1 MSSAVWDLVP
11 VRCRW
16 IETLRHCGKTLLR
29 RQRRLLRRIKK
40 VYLHSWRS
48 VDELNMLVGAK
59 VGGATPLVIACRNGH
74 YDVAEYLIERCKAD
88 IEQAGS
94 VTFDG
99 ETIEGAPPL
108 WCAAAAGHLPLV
120 RLLVR
125 AGANVNST
133 TRTHSTPLRAA
144 CFDGHYDI
152 VKFLVENG
160 ADIEIAN
167 RHGHTCLMIAC
178 YKGHIRIAKYLLSLN
193 ADVNRKSVKGN
204 TALHDCAESGSL
216 HILKMLLGHGAT
228 MDVDSY
234 GMTPL
239 LAASVTGHTH
249 IVEHLI
255 SAENGLVTRQQ
266 RIDALELLGATYV
279 DKRRDM
285 VGALALWKRAMD
297 DRFPT
302 DGSPPIP
309 KPKDI
314 PRIEAYEWAA
324 EPCDAAA
331 LRELLADPDAM
342 RMQALVLRERI
353 LGPAHPDTSYYV
365 RYRGAVYADAGR
377 YGRCRA
383 LWHHALDMQRAVLP
397 PLSPL
402 TQSSLYSF
410 AELFAYMRAER
421 ARPPHRGQC
430 PPPHMQ
436 RAVLPPLSPLTQS
449 SLYSFAELF
458 AYMRAER
465 ARPPHRGQCPPPTC
479 SAPCC
484 RRCRRSR
491 SPASTP
497 SRSCSRTCGPSA
509 PARPTEV
516 SAPPPT
522 CSAPCCRRCRRSR
535 SPASTPSRSCSRTC
549 GPSAPARPTEVSAP
563 PPHMQRAVL
572 PPLSPLTQSSLY
584 SFAELFAYMRAERAR
599 PPHRGQCPPP
609 HMQRA
614 VLPPLSPLT
623 QSSLYSFAE
632 PLRRIVPPVTFED
645 IDPVFKKALS
655 EIHRGMELLQCKLQV
670 DREQTLTTLQRVLV
684 IALHL
689 AALLARLLDEPDCG
703 DQDRTA
709 IHQAVYSLV
718 KLDIKVRSGRGA
730 LHVACSAE
738 AARARGAWL
747 AAPGDAAPCAGA
759 LLALMLRLGA
769 APHARDARGDTPL
782 HLVCKLNPCPPDV
795 VRELLAHGAHID
807 TVNYDGE
814 TPEEIL
820 KASNQ
825 SLSSIVNPLK
835 YTTLKCLAARTVKN
849 YKLPY
854 RHVVPQCLHATIIN
868 H

>member
-1 MSSAVWDLVP
+1 MSGLIESHPHIFFASDMSSLTVSCESADCSDAVLEVLYFSSL
-11 VRCRW
+11 
-16 IETLRHCGKTLLR
+16 IFFSGLF
-29 RQRRLLRRIKK
+29 Q

-48 VDELNMLVGAK
+48 ADELNMLVGAK

-88 IEQAGS
+88 IEQPGS

-133 TRTHSTPLRAA
+133 TRTQSTPLRAA

-216 HILKMLLGHGAT
+216 HIMKMLLGHGAT

-255 SAENGLVTRQQ
+255 NAEYGLVTRQQ

-302 DGSPPIP
+302 DGSEPIP
-309 KPKDI
+309 KPKDV
-314 PRIEAYEWAA
+314 PRIEAYDYAV
-324 EPCDAAA
+324 EPSNHQQ
-331 LRELLADPDAM
+331 LEELLADPDAM
-342 RMQALVLRERI
+342 RMQALVIRERILVEPSNYQQLEELLADPDAMRMQALVIRERILVIDFDNENAVKQSNHQQLEELLADPDAMRMLALVIRARILVKPSNHQQLEELLADPGAMRMQALVIRERI

-377 YGRCRA
+377 FSRCRQ
-383 LWHHALDMQRAVLP
+383 LWHHALDMQRTVLP

-410 AELFAYMRAER
+410 AELFSYMLGER
-421 ARPPHRGQC
+421 ARPPLRG
-430 PPPHMQ
+430 
-436 RAVLPPLSPLTQS
+436 
-449 SLYSFAELF
+449 
-458 AYMRAER
+458 
-465 ARPPHRGQCPPPTC
+465 
-479 SAPCC
+479 
-484 RRCRRSR
+484 
-491 SPASTP
+491 
-497 SRSCSRTCGPSA
+497 
-509 PARPTEV
+509 
-516 SAPPPT
+516 
-522 CSAPCCRRCRRSR
+522 
-535 SPASTPSRSCSRTC
+535 
-549 GPSAPARPTEVSAP
+549 
-563 PPHMQRAVL
+563 
-572 PPLSPLTQSSLY
+572 
-584 SFAELFAYMRAERAR
+584 
-599 PPHRGQCPPP
+599 
-609 HMQRA
+609 
-614 VLPPLSPLT
+614 
-623 QSSLYSFAE
+623 
-632 PLRRIVPPVTFED
+632 RIVPPVTFED
-645 IDPVFKKALS
+645 IDPVFTKTLS
-655 EIHRGMELLQCKLQV
+655 EINRGMELLQSKLSI
-670 DREQTLTTLQRVLV
+670 DREQTLSTLQRVLV

-689 AALLARLLDEPDCG
+689 AALCARLLEEPECTDEVS
-703 DQDRTA
+703 RK
-709 IHQAVYSLV
+709 IHKAVYSLV
-718 KLDIKVRSGRGA
+718 KLDIKVRQGRSA
-730 LHVACSAE
+730 LHVACSSE
-738 AARARGAWL
+738 GTRSSARGGGAWL
-747 AAPGDAAPCAGA
+747 PAPGDAQPCCGA
-759 LLALMLRLGA
+759 LVALMLRLGA
-769 APHARDARGDTPL
+769 PPLARDADGNTPL

-795 VRELLAHGAHID
+795 VRELLSHGAHID
-807 TVNYDGE
+807 TVNYEGE

-820 KASNQ
+820 KQTNQ
-825 SLSSIVNPLK
+825 TLSSIVNPLK

-849 YKLPY
+849 YRLPY
-854 RHVVPQCLHATIIN
+854 RHVVPQCLHSTIIT

>member
-1 MSSAVWDLVP
+1 MLTCDSVLNMANNWNMIDLAP
-11 VRCRW
+11 LSCKWFDR
-16 IETLRHCGKTLLR
+16 LRRCGKTLLR
-29 RQRRLLRRIKK
+29 RQRRLLKRIKR

-48 VDELNMLVGAK
+48 EELNMLVGAK

-88 IEQAGS
+88 IEQPGS

-255 SAENGLVTRQQ
+255 NGETGLVTRQQ

-302 DGSPPIP
+302 DGSDPIP

-314 PRIEAYEWAA
+314 PRIEAYDYAV
-324 EPCDAAA
+324 EPSNAQQ
-331 LRELLADPDAM
+331 LEELLADPDAM
-342 RMQALVLRERI
+342 RMQALVIRERI
-353 LGPAHPDTSYYV
+353 LGQAHPDTSYYV

-377 YGRCRA
+377 FARCRQ

-397 PLSPL
+397 ALSPL

-410 AELFAYMRAER
+410 AELFSYMLAER
-421 ARPPHRGQC
+421 ARPPLRG
-430 PPPHMQ
+430 
-436 RAVLPPLSPLTQS
+436 
-449 SLYSFAELF
+449 
-458 AYMRAER
+458 
-465 ARPPHRGQCPPPTC
+465 
-479 SAPCC
+479 
-484 RRCRRSR
+484 
-491 SPASTP
+491 
-497 SRSCSRTCGPSA
+497 
-509 PARPTEV
+509 
-516 SAPPPT
+516 
-522 CSAPCCRRCRRSR
+522 
-535 SPASTPSRSCSRTC
+535 
-549 GPSAPARPTEVSAP
+549 
-563 PPHMQRAVL
+563 
-572 PPLSPLTQSSLY
+572 
-584 SFAELFAYMRAERAR
+584 
-599 PPHRGQCPPP
+599 
-609 HMQRA
+609 
-614 VLPPLSPLT
+614 
-623 QSSLYSFAE
+623 
-632 PLRRIVPPVTFED
+632 RIVPPVTFED
-645 IDPVFKKALS
+645 IEPVFRKALS
-655 EIHRGMELLQCKLQV
+655 EVERGV
-670 DREQTLTTLQRVLV
+670 TAVNTGTGTDRDTTLNTLQRVVV

-689 AALLARLLDEPDCG
+689 AALLARLLDEPECEPQVVRDVH
-703 DQDRTA
+703 R
-709 IHQAVYSLV
+709 AVYSLV
-718 KLDIKVRSGRGA
+718 KLDIKVRQGRSA
-730 LHVACSAE
+730 LHVVCSAE
-738 AARARGAWL
+738 ASRR
-747 AAPGDAAPCAGA
+747 AGA
-759 LLALMLRLGA
+759 GPWAEGGAVGGAAAGACSPALVALMLRLGA
-769 APHARDARGDTPL
+769 PPDARDADGNTPL
-782 HLVCKLNPCPPDV
+782 HLVCKLNPCPSEV
-795 VRELLAHGAHID
+795 VRQLLAHGAHID
-807 TVNYDGE
+807 TVNYEGE

-820 KASNQ
+820 KASGQ
-825 SLSSIVNPLK
+825 SLAAIVNPLK

-854 RHVVPQCLHATIIN
+854 RHVVPQCLHATVIS

>member
-1 MSSAVWDLVP
+1 MWDLVP

-16 IETLRHCGKTLLR
+16 IETLRKCGKTLLR

-48 VDELNMLVGAK
+48 ASELTMLVGAK

-88 IEQAGS
+88 IEQPGS

-108 WCAAAAGHLPLV
+108 WCAAAAGHMPLV

-255 SAENGLVTRQQ
+255 SAEQGLVSRQQ

-279 DKRRDM
+279 DKKRDM

-297 DRFPT
+297 DRFPA
-302 DGSPPIP
+302 DGSDPIP

-314 PRIEAYEWAA
+314 PRIEAYDYAV
-324 EPCDAAA
+324 EPADAQQ
-331 LRELLADPDAM
+331 LEEILADPDAM
-342 RMQALVLRERI
+342 RMQALVIRERI

-377 YGRCRA
+377 FARCRQ

-410 AELFAYMRAER
+410 AELFSYMLAER
-421 ARPPHRGQC
+421 ARPPLRG
-430 PPPHMQ
+430 
-436 RAVLPPLSPLTQS
+436 
-449 SLYSFAELF
+449 
-458 AYMRAER
+458 
-465 ARPPHRGQCPPPTC
+465 
-479 SAPCC
+479 
-484 RRCRRSR
+484 
-491 SPASTP
+491 
-497 SRSCSRTCGPSA
+497 
-509 PARPTEV
+509 
-516 SAPPPT
+516 
-522 CSAPCCRRCRRSR
+522 
-535 SPASTPSRSCSRTC
+535 
-549 GPSAPARPTEVSAP
+549 
-563 PPHMQRAVL
+563 
-572 PPLSPLTQSSLY
+572 
-584 SFAELFAYMRAERAR
+584 
-599 PPHRGQCPPP
+599 
-609 HMQRA
+609 
-614 VLPPLSPLT
+614 
-623 QSSLYSFAE
+623 
-632 PLRRIVPPVTFED
+632 RIVPPVLFED
-645 IDPVFKKALS
+645 IEPVFSKTLS
-655 EIHRGMELLQCKLQV
+655 EIERGGV
-670 DREQTLTTLQRVLV
+670 VR
-684 IALHL
+684 
-689 AALLARLLDEPDCG
+689 ALLE
-703 DQDRTA
+703 
-709 IHQAVYSLV
+709 
-718 KLDIKVRSGRGA
+718 
-730 LHVACSAE
+730 
-738 AARARGAWL
+738 
-747 AAPGDAAPCAGA
+747 
-759 LLALMLRLGA
+759 
-769 APHARDARGDTPL
+769 
-782 HLVCKLNPCPPDV
+782 
-795 VRELLAHGAHID
+795 HGAHID
-807 TVNYDGE
+807 TVNYEGE

-820 KASNQ
+820 KASQ
-825 SLSSIVNPLK
+825 QTLFSIVNPLH
-835 YTTLKCLAARTVKN
+835 YTSLKCLAARTVKN
-849 YKLPY
+849 YRLPY
-854 RHVVPQCLHATIIN
+854 RHVVPQCLHSTIIT

>member
-421 ARPPHRGQC
+421 ARPPHRG
-430 PPPHMQ
+430 
-436 RAVLPPLSPLTQS
+436 
-449 SLYSFAELF
+449 
-458 AYMRAER
+458 
-465 ARPPHRGQCPPPTC
+465 
-479 SAPCC
+479 
-484 RRCRRSR
+484 
-491 SPASTP
+491 
-497 SRSCSRTCGPSA
+497 
-509 PARPTEV
+509 
-516 SAPPPT
+516 
-522 CSAPCCRRCRRSR
+522 
-535 SPASTPSRSCSRTC
+535 
-549 GPSAPARPTEVSAP
+549 
-563 PPHMQRAVL
+563 
-572 PPLSPLTQSSLY
+572 
-584 SFAELFAYMRAERAR
+584 
-599 PPHRGQCPPP
+599 
-609 HMQRA
+609 
-614 VLPPLSPLT
+614 
-623 QSSLYSFAE
+623 
-632 PLRRIVPPVTFED
+632 RIVPPVTFED

>member
-1 MSSAVWDLVP
+1 MSAGVWDLMP
-11 VRCRW
+11 SRGRW

-29 RQRRLLRRIKK
+29 RQRRLLRRLKK
-40 VYLHSWRS
+40 AYLHSWRS
-48 VDELNMLVGAK
+48 ADELNMLVGAK

-88 IEQAGS
+88 IEQPGS

-120 RLLVR
+120 KLLVR

-152 VKFLVENG
+152 VKFLVDNG

-216 HILKMLLGHGAT
+216 NILKMLLGYGAT

-255 SAENGLVTRQQ
+255 NAEHGLVTRQQ

-297 DRFPT
+297 DRFPA
-302 DGSPPIP
+302 DGSEPIP
-309 KPKDI
+309 KPKDV
-314 PRIEAYEWAA
+314 PRIEAYDFAV
-324 EPCDAAA
+324 EPSNAQQ
-331 LRELLADPDAM
+331 LEEILADPDGM
-342 RMQALVLRERI
+342 RMQALVIRERI

-377 YGRCRA
+377 FVRCRQ

-410 AELFAYMRAER
+410 AELFSYMLAER
-421 ARPPHRGQC
+421 ARPPLRG
-430 PPPHMQ
+430 
-436 RAVLPPLSPLTQS
+436 
-449 SLYSFAELF
+449 
-458 AYMRAER
+458 
-465 ARPPHRGQCPPPTC
+465 
-479 SAPCC
+479 
-484 RRCRRSR
+484 
-491 SPASTP
+491 
-497 SRSCSRTCGPSA
+497 
-509 PARPTEV
+509 
-516 SAPPPT
+516 
-522 CSAPCCRRCRRSR
+522 
-535 SPASTPSRSCSRTC
+535 
-549 GPSAPARPTEVSAP
+549 
-563 PPHMQRAVL
+563 
-572 PPLSPLTQSSLY
+572 
-584 SFAELFAYMRAERAR
+584 
-599 PPHRGQCPPP
+599 
-609 HMQRA
+609 
-614 VLPPLSPLT
+614 
-623 QSSLYSFAE
+623 
-632 PLRRIVPPVTFED
+632 RIVPPVTFED
-645 IDPVFKKALS
+645 IEPVFSKALD
-655 EIHRGMELLQCKLQV
+655 EIHRGTELLDSKLSI
-670 DREQTLTTLQRVLV
+670 DREQTLSTLQRVLV
-684 IALHL
+684 ISLHL
-689 AALLARLLDEPDCG
+689 AALMARLLEEPDCTEEVS
-703 DQDRTA
+703 RK
-709 IHQAVYSLV
+709 IHKAVYSLV
-718 KLDIKVRSGRGA
+718 KLDITVRQGRSA

-738 AARARGAWL
+738 GARGRGGRAWL
-747 AAPGDAAPCAGA
+747 ATEPAPPAPPAR
-759 LLALMLRLGA
+759 LVTLMLRLGA
-769 APHARDARGDTPL
+769 PPDARDADGNTPL
-782 HLVCKLNPCPPDV
+782 HLVCKLNPCPAEV

-807 TVNYDGE
+807 TVNYEGE
-814 TPEEIL
+814 TAEQIL
-820 KASNQ
+820 KASAQ
-825 SLSSIVNPLK
+825 SLASIVNPLR
-835 YTTLKCLAARTVKN
+835 YTSLRCLAARTVKN
-849 YKLPY
+849 YRLPY
-854 RHVVPQCLHATIIN
+854 RHVLPLCLYSTVLTH
-868 H
+868 

>member
-1 MSSAVWDLVP
+1 
-11 VRCRW
+11 
-16 IETLRHCGKTLLR
+16 
-29 RQRRLLRRIKK
+29 
-40 VYLHSWRS
+40 
-48 VDELNMLVGAK
+48 MLVGAK

-88 IEQAGS
+88 IEQPGS

-108 WCAAAAGHLPLV
+108 WCAAAAGHMPLV

-255 SAENGLVTRQQ
+255 SAEQGLVSRQQ

-279 DKRRDM
+279 DKKRDM

-297 DRFPT
+297 DRFPA
-302 DGSPPIP
+302 DGSDPIP

-314 PRIEAYEWAA
+314 PRIEAYDYAV
-324 EPCDAAA
+324 EPSDAQQ
-331 LRELLADPDAM
+331 LEEILADPDAM
-342 RMQALVLRERI
+342 RMQALVIRERI

-377 YGRCRA
+377 FARCRQ

-410 AELFAYMRAER
+410 AELFSYMLAER
-421 ARPPHRGQC
+421 ARPPLRG
-430 PPPHMQ
+430 
-436 RAVLPPLSPLTQS
+436 
-449 SLYSFAELF
+449 
-458 AYMRAER
+458 
-465 ARPPHRGQCPPPTC
+465 
-479 SAPCC
+479 
-484 RRCRRSR
+484 
-491 SPASTP
+491 
-497 SRSCSRTCGPSA
+497 
-509 PARPTEV
+509 
-516 SAPPPT
+516 
-522 CSAPCCRRCRRSR
+522 
-535 SPASTPSRSCSRTC
+535 
-549 GPSAPARPTEVSAP
+549 
-563 PPHMQRAVL
+563 
-572 PPLSPLTQSSLY
+572 
-584 SFAELFAYMRAERAR
+584 
-599 PPHRGQCPPP
+599 
-609 HMQRA
+609 
-614 VLPPLSPLT
+614 
-623 QSSLYSFAE
+623 
-632 PLRRIVPPVTFED
+632 RIVPPVLFED
-645 IDPVFKKALS
+645 IEPVFKKTLS
-655 EIHRGMELLQCKLQV
+655 EIERGSALLQSRLSL
-670 DREQTLTTLQRVLV
+670 DREQTLGTLQRVLV
-684 IALHL
+684 ISLHL
-689 AALLARLLDEPDCG
+689 AALCARLLDHNDCSEH
-703 DQDRTA
+703 DRRN
-709 IHQAVYSLV
+709 IEKAVYSLV
-718 KLDIKVRSGRGA
+718 KLDIKVRQGRSA
-730 LHVACSAE
+730 LHIACSAE
-738 AARARGAWL
+738 GARSRGGSGAWL
-747 AAPGDAAPCAGA
+747 PAPGDAQPCCGA
-759 LLALMLRLGA
+759 LVALMLRLGA
-769 APHARDARGDTPL
+769 APDARDADGNTPL
-782 HLVCKLNPCPPDV
+782 HLACKLNPCPKGV
-795 VRELLAHGAHID
+795 VRALLAHGAHID
-807 TVNYDGE
+807 TVNYEGE

-820 KASNQ
+820 KASQQ
-825 SLSSIVNPLK
+825 SLSSIVNPLQ
-835 YTTLKCLAARTVKN
+835 YTSLKCLAARTVKN

-854 RHVVPQCLHATIIN
+854 RHVVPQCLHSTIIT

>member
-1 MSSAVWDLVP
+1 MSAGVWDLMP

-29 RQRRLLRRIKK
+29 RQRRLLRRLKK
-40 VYLHSWRS
+40 AYLHSWRS
-48 VDELNMLVGAK
+48 ADELNMLVGAK

-88 IEQAGS
+88 IEQPGS

-120 RLLVR
+120 KLLVR

-255 SAENGLVTRQQ
+255 NVEYGLVTRQQ

-297 DRFPT
+297 DRFPA
-302 DGSPPIP
+302 DGSEPIP

-314 PRIEAYEWAA
+314 PRIEAYDYAV
-324 EPCDAAA
+324 EPSNAQQ
-331 LRELLADPDAM
+331 LEEILADPDAM
-342 RMQALVLRERI
+342 RMQALVIRERI

-377 YGRCRA
+377 FARCRT

-410 AELFAYMRAER
+410 AELFSYMLAER
-421 ARPPHRGQC
+421 ARPPLRG
-430 PPPHMQ
+430 
-436 RAVLPPLSPLTQS
+436 
-449 SLYSFAELF
+449 
-458 AYMRAER
+458 
-465 ARPPHRGQCPPPTC
+465 
-479 SAPCC
+479 
-484 RRCRRSR
+484 
-491 SPASTP
+491 
-497 SRSCSRTCGPSA
+497 
-509 PARPTEV
+509 
-516 SAPPPT
+516 
-522 CSAPCCRRCRRSR
+522 
-535 SPASTPSRSCSRTC
+535 
-549 GPSAPARPTEVSAP
+549 
-563 PPHMQRAVL
+563 
-572 PPLSPLTQSSLY
+572 
-584 SFAELFAYMRAERAR
+584 
-599 PPHRGQCPPP
+599 
-609 HMQRA
+609 
-614 VLPPLSPLT
+614 
-623 QSSLYSFAE
+623 
-632 PLRRIVPPVTFED
+632 RIVPPVTFED
-645 IDPVFKKALS
+645 IEPVFKKALS
-655 EIHRGMELLQCKLQV
+655 EIDRGMELLDLKLSM
-670 DREQTLTTLQRVLV
+670 DREQTLSTLQRVLV
-684 IALHL
+684 ISLHL
-689 AALLARLLDEPDCG
+689 AALMARLLEEPDCTEEVS
-703 DQDRTA
+703 RK
-709 IHQAVYSLV
+709 IHKAVYSLV
-718 KLDIKVRSGRGA
+718 KLDIKVRQGRSA

-738 AARARGAWL
+738 TCRGRGARAWL
-747 AAPGDAAPCAGA
+747 PPAGSAQPCAPH
-759 LLALMLRLGA
+759 LVALMLRLGA
-769 APHARDARGDTPL
+769 SPDARDADGNTPL
-782 HLVCKLNPCPPDV
+782 HLVCKLNPCPAEV
-795 VRELLAHGAHID
+795 VRELLTHGAHID
-807 TVNYDGE
+807 TVNYEGE

-820 KASNQ
+820 KSSQQ
-825 SLSSIVNPLK
+825 SLTAIVNPLR

-849 YKLPY
+849 YRLPY
-854 RHVVPQCLHATIIN
+854 RHVVPQCLHSTVIT

>member
-1 MSSAVWDLVP
+1 MSGGVWDLMDLMP
-11 VRCRW
+11 TRCKW
-16 IETLRHCGKTLLR
+16 IERLRRCGKTLLR
-29 RQRRLLRRIKK
+29 RQRRLLRRLRK
-40 VYLHSWRS
+40 VYLQSWRS
-48 VDELNMLVGAK
+48 DELMNMLLGAK
-59 VGGATPLVIACRNGH
+59 VSGATPLVIACRNGH

-88 IEQAGS
+88 IEQPGS

-144 CFDGHYDI
+144 CFDGHFDI

-255 SAENGLVTRQQ
+255 NNENGLVTRQQ

-302 DGSPPIP
+302 DGSDPLP

-314 PRIEAYEWAA
+314 PRIEAYDYAV
-324 EPCDAAA
+324 EPSNVQQ
-331 LRELLADPDAM
+331 LEELLADPDAM
-342 RMQALVLRERI
+342 RMQALVIRERI
-353 LGPAHPDTSYYV
+353 LGPVHPDTSYYV

-377 YGRCRA
+377 FARCRQ

-410 AELFAYMRAER
+410 SELFSYMLAER
-421 ARPPHRGQC
+421 ARPPLRG
-430 PPPHMQ
+430 
-436 RAVLPPLSPLTQS
+436 
-449 SLYSFAELF
+449 
-458 AYMRAER
+458 
-465 ARPPHRGQCPPPTC
+465 
-479 SAPCC
+479 
-484 RRCRRSR
+484 
-491 SPASTP
+491 
-497 SRSCSRTCGPSA
+497 
-509 PARPTEV
+509 
-516 SAPPPT
+516 
-522 CSAPCCRRCRRSR
+522 
-535 SPASTPSRSCSRTC
+535 
-549 GPSAPARPTEVSAP
+549 
-563 PPHMQRAVL
+563 
-572 PPLSPLTQSSLY
+572 
-584 SFAELFAYMRAERAR
+584 
-599 PPHRGQCPPP
+599 
-609 HMQRA
+609 
-614 VLPPLSPLT
+614 
-623 QSSLYSFAE
+623 
-632 PLRRIVPPVTFED
+632 RIVPPVTFED
-645 IDPVFKKALS
+645 IEPVYTKALF
-655 EIHRGMELLQCKLQV
+655 EIERGVQLLEGKLSDV
-670 DREQTLTTLQRVLV
+670 DREATLCTLQRVV
-684 IALHL
+684 IIALHL
-689 AALLARLLDEPDCG
+689 AALMARLLEEPDITP
-703 DQDRTA
+703 DVVSQ
-709 IHQAVYSLV
+709 IHRAVYTLV
-718 KLDIKVRSGRGA
+718 KLDIKQVRQGRSA
-730 LHVACSAE
+730 LHVVCSAE
-738 AARARGAWL
+738 VTRARGG
-747 AAPGDAAPCAGA
+747 APWFEHGQPAPSPS
-759 LLALMLRLGA
+759 LVSLMLRLGA
-769 APHARDARGDTPL
+769 APDARDADGNTPL
-782 HLVCKLNPCPPDV
+782 HLACKLDPCPAEV
-795 VRELLAHGAHID
+795 VRQLLSYGAHID
-807 TVNYDGE
+807 TVNYEGE
-814 TPEEIL
+814 TPAELL
-820 KASNQ
+820 KATNQ
-825 SLSSIVNPLK
+825 NLSTIVNPLK

-854 RHVVPQCLHATIIN
+854 RHVVPQCLHSTIIT

>member
-1 MSSAVWDLVP
+1 MSAGVWDLMP
-11 VRCRW
+11 SRCRW

-29 RQRRLLRRIKK
+29 RQRRLLRRLKK
-40 VYLHSWRS
+40 AYLHSWRS
-48 VDELNMLVGAK
+48 ADELNMLVGAK

-88 IEQAGS
+88 IEQPGS

-108 WCAAAAGHLPLV
+108 WCAAAAGHLQLV
-120 RLLVR
+120 KLLVR

-144 CFDGHYDI
+144 CFDGHSDI

-216 HILKMLLGHGAT
+216 NILKMLLGHGAT

-255 SAENGLVTRQQ
+255 NAEYGLVTRQQ

-297 DRFPT
+297 DRFPA
-302 DGSPPIP
+302 DGSEPIP

-314 PRIEAYEWAA
+314 PRIEAYDYAV
-324 EPCDAAA
+324 EPSNAQQ
-331 LRELLADPDAM
+331 LEEILADPDGM
-342 RMQALVLRERI
+342 RMQALVIRERI

-377 YGRCRA
+377 FARCRQ

-410 AELFAYMRAER
+410 AELFSYMLAER
-421 ARPPHRGQC
+421 ARPPLRG
-430 PPPHMQ
+430 
-436 RAVLPPLSPLTQS
+436 
-449 SLYSFAELF
+449 
-458 AYMRAER
+458 
-465 ARPPHRGQCPPPTC
+465 
-479 SAPCC
+479 
-484 RRCRRSR
+484 
-491 SPASTP
+491 
-497 SRSCSRTCGPSA
+497 
-509 PARPTEV
+509 
-516 SAPPPT
+516 
-522 CSAPCCRRCRRSR
+522 
-535 SPASTPSRSCSRTC
+535 
-549 GPSAPARPTEVSAP
+549 
-563 PPHMQRAVL
+563 
-572 PPLSPLTQSSLY
+572 
-584 SFAELFAYMRAERAR
+584 
-599 PPHRGQCPPP
+599 
-609 HMQRA
+609 
-614 VLPPLSPLT
+614 
-623 QSSLYSFAE
+623 
-632 PLRRIVPPVTFED
+632 RIVPPVTFED
-645 IDPVFKKALS
+645 IEPVFRKTLS
-655 EIHRGMELLQCKLQV
+655 EIDRGMELLDSKLSI
-670 DREQTLTTLQRVLV
+670 DREQTLSTLQRVLV
-684 IALHL
+684 ISLHL
-689 AALLARLLDEPDCG
+689 AALMARLLEEPDCTEEVS
-703 DQDRTA
+703 RK
-709 IHQAVYSLV
+709 IHKAVYSLV
-718 KLDIKVRSGRGA
+718 KLDIKVRQGRGA

-738 AARARGAWL
+738 GAREPYSHALSCLQIPFALAAALRRNLVLAGAGEHRVVALASCTSSAWSDCIIMLAPGVPPHALHAELYTERAWL
-747 AAPGDAAPCAGA
+747 AAPGEPAPAAAG
-759 LLALMLRLGA
+759 LVQLMLRLGA
-769 APHARDARGDTPL
+769 PDARDADGNTPLHLVCKVRHTPSTLNYILERAWLAAPGEPAPAAAGLVQLMLRLGAPPDARDADGNTPL
-782 HLVCKLNPCPPDV
+782 HLVCKLNPCPAEV
-795 VRELLAHGAHID
+795 VRELLSHGAHID
-807 TVNYDGE
+807 TVNYEGE

-820 KASNQ
+820 KSTQQ
-825 SLSSIVNPLK
+825 SLTAIVNPLR

-849 YKLPY
+849 YRLPY
-854 RHVVPQCLHATIIN
+854 RHVIPQCLHSTVIT